1 MKHFTL
7 LFFLLFLVLN
17 INAQEQLFKGS
28 TWSFGRSIIHEQMPE
43 DYYYQPISIL
53 GNFPVHEF
61 GKLGIYGEYQYAQA
75 TNINNQFDF
84 EFGLN
89 MGLRYP
95 ISLNATTHLLAIV
108 GAGPHYVTIQTRHQ
122 ASGFIFSDNFE
133 LNLRHYAKDLG
144 TTLQLSARF
153 RHISNAGFKSP
164 NRGIDNFFLLFG
176 VEHRL

>member
-1 MKHFTL
+1 MRQIIL
-7 LFFLLFLVLN
+7 LFSLLCLVTN
-17 INAQEQLFKGS
+17 IGAQDQLFKGS
-28 TWSFGRSIIHEQMPE
+28 TWSFGRSIIHEEMPE

-53 GNFPVHEF
+53 GNFPVHQF

-75 TNINNQFDF
+75 TNSNNQFDF

-95 ISLNATTHLLAIV
+95 IALNATTHLVAVV

-133 LNLRHYAKDLG
+133 LNLRHYAKEVD
-144 TTLQLSARF
+144 TTIQLSARF

-164 NRGIDNFFLLFG
+164 NRGIDNFFLLIG